1 MVKYE
6 TLILV
11 DPTLSEEEVTKY
23 AHKLESF
30 INAHKGKVVM
40 NENLGRKK
48 LAYPVRKKKEGSYL
62 RLEFDMPTPMLS
74 EYERDLRL
82 EANVLRQMT
91 IRLEK

>member
-11 DPTLSEEEVTKY
+11 DPALGEEEVAKY
-23 AHKLESF
+23 AHKLENF
-30 INAHKGKVVM
+30 VGARKGKVII

-48 LAYPVRKKKEGSYL
+48 LAYPVMKKWEGSYL
-62 RLEFDMPTPMLS
+62 RLEFDMPTSMLH
-74 EYERDLRL
+74 EYEKDLRL

-91 IRLEK
+91 IRLES